1 MASFAYNYG
10 SVFFFVLFSFAM
22 LDMHVANEVKAVR
35 TLFIFGDSTFD
46 VGTNNFINST
56 AKANVPYYGVDF
68 PFSIPTGRFS
78 NGLNTADQIA
88 KQFGYQKSPP
98 PFLALDKS
106 QYSSKLNILR
116 GANFA
121 SAGSGILRQTGHK
134 QWQEVVFLEK
144 QVQQFA
150 VVRESINKL
159 LGESKASNFVS
170 KAVFL
175 ISTGSND
182 LFDFASNK
190 SDIHFGV
197 EEYFS
202 ILQLNYFSH
211 IRNLYELGARKFGI
225 LSVPPIG
232 CCPAVTSSNGGNC
245 VKPLNDFA
253 IAFYSATQAVLQK
266 LSLEFEDFEY
276 SLANT
281 FAMTTALLNTPS
293 TFGLNDTKSA
303 CCGIGKFNGEG
314 PCVKAFN
321 ANLCPN
327 RDDYLFWD
335 WFHPTEKASELAAET
350 LFTGGKEFVLPKN
363 FSQLNC

>member
-1 MASFAYNYG
+1 
-10 SVFFFVLFSFAM
+10 M
-22 LDMHVANEVKAVR
+22 LDMYVANEVKVKVVP

-46 VGTNNFINST
+46 VGTNNFINT
-56 AKANVPYYGVDF
+56 LAKANVPYYGVDF
-68 PFSIPTGRFS
+68 PYSIPTGRFS

-98 PFLALDKS
+98 PFLALEKF
-106 QYSSKLNILR
+106 QYGFKQSILN
-116 GANFA
+116 GVNFA

-144 QVQQFA
+144 QVEQFA
-150 VVRESINKL
+150 QVRGNITQI
-159 LGESKASNFVS
+159 LGASKAAKFVS

-182 LFDFASNK
+182 LFDFGKNDSN
-190 SDIHFGV
+190 IHFGV

-211 IRNLYELGARKFGI
+211 LRNLYGLGARKFGI
-225 LSVPPIG
+225 LSVAPIG
-232 CCPAVTSSNGGNC
+232 CCPAVTSANGGNC
-245 VKPLNDFA
+245 VKPLNDLA
-253 IAFYSATQAVLQK
+253 IVFYKATQAVLQK
-266 LSLEFEDFEY
+266 LSSELEDFEY

-281 FAMTTALLNTPS
+281 FAMTSALLNSPS

-303 CCGIGKFNGEG
+303 CCGVGKFNGEG
-314 PCVKAFN
+314 PCLKALN
-321 ANLCPN
+321 ATLCPN

-335 WFHPTEKASELAAET
+335 WFHPTEKASELAAAT
-350 LFTGGKEFVLPKN
+350 LFTGGKEFVSPKN
-363 FSQLNC
+363 FNQLNC